1 MLESSRVV
9 NLDRVPSG
17 IREWAAKQRRRRR
30 PATKGGC
37 GPIALPGRTEMSDE
51 KALTELVEEAVE
63 KGATTVEEIHRSI
76 ADLPF
81 TVLERLGLFEET
93 TSEVRNVQETSIGA
107 IYDLIRDINHK
118 VGKLATELLEQR
130 KGSRESRE

>member
-1 MLESSRVV
+1 
-9 NLDRVPSG
+9 
-17 IREWAAKQRRRRR
+17 
-30 PATKGGC
+30 
-37 GPIALPGRTEMSDE
+37 MSDE

-76 ADLPF
+76 ADLPL
-81 TVLERLGLFEET
+81 TVLERLGLSEEA
-93 TSEVRNVQETSIGA
+93 TSEVRKVQETSIGA

-118 VGKLATELLEQR
+118 VGKLSTELLEQR